1 MKNFNLMRYKLNHY
15 LKEETVNIKRNRNLI
30 LLAITYLT
38 ILFFS

>member
-15 LKEETVNIKRNRNLI
+15 LKEETVNIKRNGNLI